1 MRREVSLTEDVNQT
15 ASNHLLSHFKKHERQ
30 EDLCFA
36 LWQPSTGDERLTGL
50 IDRIILPR
58 PGERSL
64 HGNASFNS
72 NYLSRAI
79 EAARDQKAG
88 LALMHSHPGKGWQR
102 LSQADVK
109 AERDAIAYPA
119 GATGLP
125 LIGMTIGSDGY
136 WSARFWQKDSA
147 QMQRHWCDKVRIIGP
162 KSYRLQ
168 FNDDLVPPQ
177 ERKEIL
183 KRTYDTWGY
192 EVQSAISRMHV
203 GIVGVGSVGCIVA
216 EAVARIG
223 VRKVTLIDPDKVEIH
238 NLDRLLYG
246 TLKDTGKEKVHLAQE
261 RMEQNATA
269 GDIRITAIPKPLQD
283 RKAYAAA
290 LDCDVL
296 FSCVD
301 RPTARDALNYIA
313 NAHLIPVFDGGIA
326 VEQNLQR
333 NEFSSAHWRSHIVT
347 PYHQCLRCNGQYNTS
362 MVMMERD
369 GSLDDPS
376 YIRNLPIS
384 DRPNNQN
391 VFPFSLAAAAS
402 MTNLMLRYLMGQDWW
417 PEVQQQDYNF
427 VTGETRVIN
436 EKCHMHCEFRQRR
449 ARGDSAEPSYIVR

>member
-1 MRREVSLTEDVNQT
+1 MRFEAALTEDANLV
-15 ASNHLLSHFKKHERQ
+15 ASNHLLRHFQQHEPQ

-36 LWQPSTGDERLTGL
+36 LWRPSTGKERLTGL
-50 IDRIILPR
+50 IDRIILPET
-58 PGERSL
+58 GERSL
-64 HGNASFNS
+64 HRNASFKPC
-72 NYLSRAI
+72 YLSRAI
-79 EAARDQKAG
+79 ELARVENAG
-88 LALMHSHPGKGWQR
+88 LAFMHSHPGTGWQG
-102 LSQADVK
+102 LSHTDVN

-119 GATGLP
+119 GATELP

-136 WSARFWQKDSA
+136 WSARFWQRESRE
-147 QMQRHWCDKVRIIGP
+147 MRRHWCDKVRIIGP

-168 FNDDLVPPQ
+168 FNDALVPP
-177 ERKEIL
+177 EPRKDVL
-183 KRTYDTWGY
+183 KRTYDTWGS
-192 EVQSAISRMHV
+192 EVQNAISRMHV

-216 EAVARIG
+216 EAIVRIG
-223 VRKVTLIDPDKVEIH
+223 VGKVTLIDPDKVERH

-246 TLKDTGKEKVHLAQE
+246 TLHDVGKEKVHLAKE

-269 GDIRITAIPKPLQD
+269 SNIRITAIPRPIQE
-283 RKAYAAA
+283 RQAYRAA

-301 RPTARDALNYIA
+301 RPMARDALNYIA

-333 NEFSSAHWRSHIVT
+333 NGFSSAHWRSHVVT
-347 PYHQCLRCNGQYNTS
+347 PYHQCLRCNRQYNTS

-376 YIRNLPIS
+376 YIRNLPAS
-384 DRPNNQN
+384 ERPNNQN

-402 MTNLMLRYLMGQDWW
+402 MTNMMIRYLIGETWW
-417 PEVQQQDYNF
+417 PEVQQQDYQF
-427 VTGETRVIN
+427 VTGETRILN
-436 EKCHMHCEFRQRR
+436 EKCHEYCEFRRLR
-449 ARGDSAEPSYIVR
+449 SRGDGAEPPYIA